1 MSDFRLWLNTMSSAN
16 TSPQLDFVQPQ
27 TRRIPL
33 VVPVALVAGVLA
45 FQGYQFWT
53 PKEADIVVTKPRE
66 ITRPTESA
74 GDVVVA
80 QAVSAPVASA
90 EENNKAPSPSRPRPS
105 PRAVAPRV
113 SPALNYVR
121 AVPASLPQSK
131 RVEHHVDTDS
141 AALSSAP
148 KENVEMQNQVQ
159 PRVVIPEVTFRR
171 HVRLMNDIFD
181 SEAASS
187 NSG

>member
-159 PRVVIPEVTFRR
+159 QRVVIPEVTFRR

-181 SEAASS
+181 SDAASS